1 MAPPGSATL
10 PAFCQG
16 ESEVSR
22 GSHPKSNPTDPTPPV
37 GSGCFPVPSTR
48 SSRCQGWGGDEENV
62 GSRGC
67 ALLFQG
73 RIWRGEAELSC
84 ERIRHLRRLAELTP
98 TAPSPPGLPG
108 GDKPGRGKGDKQ
120 GFRGVPGGCRDGITP
135 VEPGDVGQERRWQ
148 RQPPRVVTS
157 EGRERK
163 DGFEEAAAGLPE
175 GSLPA
180 SRSA

>member
-1 MAPPGSATL
+1 MPGM
-10 PAFCQG
+10 
-16 ESEVSR
+16 
-22 GSHPKSNPTDPTPPV
+22 
-37 GSGCFPVPSTR
+37 
-48 SSRCQGWGGDEENV
+48 GGDEENV

-120 GFRGVPGGCRDGITP
+120 GFRGVPDGCRDGDNARGAG
-135 VEPGDVGQERRWQ
+135 VCGAGAAL
-148 RQPPRVVTS
+148 
-157 EGRERK
+157 
-163 DGFEEAAAGLPE
+163 AAA
-175 GSLPA
+175 A
-180 SRSA
+180 AACCNF